1 MDTRNFTYL
10 FYGLL
15 AAWAILC
22 AYVISLAAR
31 ERKIKRELGWS
42 PKRSFES
49 AIAETINWY
58 KQHQDWWRSIKS
70 GEYLRYYE
78 QQYAGR

>member
-31 ERKIKRELGWS
+31 ERKIKRELD
-42 PKRSFES
+42 RLRTMLEDRER
-49 AIAETINWY
+49 ETGA
-58 KQHQDWWRSIKS
+58 R
-70 GEYLRYYE
+70 G
-78 QQYAGR
+78 AGIR